1 MTPREISRA
10 RLISHSNPSQ
20 ACRLPSIAI
29 ARAQLCPKD
38 VETVCKAPQT
48 EAHGFCDSTI
58 GCFDIENSSLNSGPS
73 THHHFE

>member
-1 MTPREISRA
+1 MTPRETR
-10 RLISHSNPSQ
+10 RVGLTSNSILLKPSGS
-20 ACRLPSIAI
+20 PSIAV
-29 ARAQLCPKD
+29 ARAQVRPKD
-38 VETVCKAPQT
+38 AETVCKAPQT